1 MSEDNEVTGCCD
13 RHRRPEQECDRYPAC
28 DACQHLIADESPTAN
43 EVSQRVEETFG
54 LTGFDASPT
63 SEPMRGSQY

>member
-1 MSEDNEVTGCCD
+1 MSEDREATPCCG
-13 RHRRPEQECDRYPAC
+13 RHSRPEQECDRYPAC

-54 LTGFDASPT
+54 RTEFDSSPQVET
-63 SEPMRGSQY
+63 VRDPLY